1 MKFTFSLIERI
12 LFFLIPGSG
21 WQQNKKNENHSNKE
35 ETNTKKL
42 FVDGFPA
49 RNTFDMHTQVMP
61 NNESFNYTSSI
72 EDNNEVVTPMKDS
85 FYYGE
90 EKLMAMN
97 ITQSLTTKLFPSHG
111 FVDPI
116 KDIGRRAALH
126 NKEFRGNDGHHSST
140 SIVKSSSPNLHVS
153 SSPASFSIR
162 NSTKFR

>member
-1 MKFTFSLIERI
+1 MNSRNKSFSFHL
-12 LFFLIPGSG
+12 GSG
-21 WQQNKKNENHSNKE
+21 WQQNKRNENHLSKDE
-35 ETNTKKL
+35 YIAKRT
-42 FVDGFPA
+42 FVDGYPA
-49 RNTFDMHTQVMP
+49 KNTFDMHTEVMP
-61 NNESFNYTSSI
+61 NNESFNYTSST
-72 EDNNEVVTPMKDS
+72 EDNNGAVTRMTDS
-85 FYYGE
+85 YYYGE

-97 ITQSLTTKLFPSHG
+97 ITQTLTTKLFPSHG